1 MISIKA
7 NNYIRYY
14 HSDNH
19 NGIYDCVTAILRGRM
34 QLHISEEEI
43 HNAASNVAS
52 WSELSAYDESYSN
65 LEQYGIEIKCFDPKL
80 EISNMN
86 TNKTIENDLDVLK
99 VGTRIIDDLG
109 YQGTVLRINK
119 TKEVLEKYPDGLYY
133 VSHDLDQFGH
143 KVYTDGWYVP
153 KKLTPANAITEKQSV
168 KESLQAKRENS
179 KYPSVNV
186 SQFAKN
192 AIKKIKEQIQK

>member
-14 HSDNH
+14 HNDNH

-65 LEQYGIEIKCFDPKL
+65 LEQYGIEIKCFDPEL
-80 EISNMN
+80 EISNVN
-86 TNKTIENDLDVLK
+86 TYKTIENDSDVLK
-99 VGTRIIDDLG
+99 VGASIIDDLG
-109 YQGTVLRINK
+109 YRGTILRINK

-133 VSHDLDQFGH
+133 VSHDLDRFGH
-143 KVYTDGWYVP
+143 KVFTDGWYVP
-153 KKLTPANAITEKQSV
+153 RKLTPASSITERQSV
-168 KESLQAKRENS
+168 KESLQAKREHS
-179 KYPSVNV
+179 KVPNINV
-186 SQFAKN
+186 FQVAKN
-192 AIKKIKEQIQK
+192 AVEKIKSQFQK